1 MRNLLM
7 ITAGLAALAAGS
19 ANAGAENPAPEDQA
33 TQVAPVTVIATRT
46 ATPVDE
52 VPATVSV
59 ISAEQIE
66 RMLATDYKDLVRYE
80 PGVSVPTSPARF
92 SLAGSGAGRD
102 GNAGFTIRGMGGDRV
117 LIVNDGVRLPGGFSF
132 GAQAV
137 GRGGYNDLDLVKTVE
152 ILRGPASALYGS
164 DGVAGAVSFTTKDP
178 QDFLVGDQT
187 FGARARVAYNSADE
201 GWTEGVA
208 FAGRAGSLS
217 GLLAY
222 TRRDSQETENQGT
235 VSGFETGQS
244 FANRTLPNPQ
254 DMSTN
259 AVLGKLVWDVAE
271 GHTLRLT
278 YDHLDSEMDGDAITA
293 RSATVLSVIGHDETQ
308 RDRVSLDWRFKDFAG
323 FSEGFIAGYWQDAT
337 TRQYTYEDRTPAVD
351 RVRDTTFD
359 NAIYGLAVQGL
370 RIFGAG
376 SAVEHRVTIG
386 GDWSMT
392 TQEGTRDGVT
402 PPVGETF
409 PVRAFP
415 RTEYQT
421 AGLFVQDDIKLLNGA
436 LSIIP
441 AVRYDWYDLSPKPD
455 ALFPAAT
462 TGQSEDHI
470 SPKIGV
476 VYWTDTHLGV
486 FANYSLGFRA
496 PTPMQVNNYFEN
508 PVFGYRSVPNPD
520 LRPET
525 SESFEAGFR
534 LRDIDFGG
542 GKMRL
547 NTIAFATHYED
558 FIDQVV
564 VSGTGVPGVDPLVY
578 QYVNLT
584 DVDIRGL
591 EARADIFWENGVSL
605 NASAAYAEGTT
616 KTAGR
621 SRDLSSVDPLKVV
634 AGVNYAAPSGVWGG
648 SAIVTVSSAKESGY
662 YDGCAANCALSDGF
676 AIVDLIG
683 FWNVTPTVTARVGVF
698 NLLDEKYT
706 WWSDVRGVAATSAVL
721 DAYTQPGRNVGVS
734 LSLRL

>member
-1 MRNLLM
+1 ML
-7 ITAGLAALAAGS
+7 TAGLAALVAGT
-19 ANAGAENPAPEDQA
+19 AQAGTDIPAPEDQA
-33 TQVAPVTVIATRT
+33 TDVAPVTVVATRT

-52 VPATVSV
+52 VPVTVSV
-59 ISAEQIE
+59 ISAAQIE
-66 RMLATDYKDLVRYE
+66 RMLATDIKDLIRYE

-92 SLAGSGAGRD
+92 TAAGSGAGRD

-117 LIVNDGVRLPGGFSF
+117 LLINDGVRLPGGFSF

-137 GRGGYNDLDLVKTVE
+137 GRGGYNDLDLVKSVE

-164 DGVAGAVSFTTKDP
+164 DGVAGAVAFTTKDP
-178 QDFLVGDQT
+178 EDFLVGDQT

-208 FAGRAGSLS
+208 FAGRTGSLS

-222 TRRDSQETENQGT
+222 TRRDSRETENQGT
-235 VSGFETGQS
+235 VSGFETGQTP
-244 FANRTLPNPQ
+244 ATRTQPNPQ
-254 DMSTN
+254 DLSTN
-259 AVLGKLVWDVAE
+259 AILGKLVWDVAE

-293 RSATVLSVIGHDETQ
+293 RSTTVLSVIGHDETQ
-308 RDRVSLDWRFKDFAG
+308 RDRISADWRFQDFAG
-323 FSEGFIAGYWQDAT
+323 FSAGSVSGYWQDAT

-359 NAIYGLAVQGL
+359 NALYGFAAQGL
-370 RIFGAG
+370 RLFGAG
-376 SAVEHRVTIG
+376 SGVEHHVTVG
-386 GDWSMT
+386 ADWSMT
-392 TQEGTRDGVT
+392 TQEGVRDGVT

-415 RTEYQT
+415 KTDYQM
-421 AGLFVQDDIKLLNGA
+421 AGLFVQDDIRLLGGK

-441 AVRYDWYDLSPKPD
+441 AVRYDWYDLSPEPD

-462 TGQSEDHI
+462 SGQSEDHI

-476 VYWTDTHLGV
+476 VYWTDAHLGV

-508 PVFGYRSVPNPD
+508 PVFGYRSIPNPN

-534 LRDIDFGG
+534 LRDIDVGG
-542 GKMRL
+542 GKMRVS
-547 NTIAFATHYED
+547 TTAFTSHYED

-564 VSGTGVPGVDPLVY
+564 VSGTGIPGVDPLVY

-584 DVDIRGL
+584 EVDIRGL
-591 EARADIFWENGVSL
+591 EARADIVWDNGFSL

-616 KTAGR
+616 RTSGR
-621 SRDLSSVDPLKVV
+621 NRDLSSIDPLKVV

-648 SAIVTVSSAKESGY
+648 SAIVTVSGEKDSGH
-662 YDGCAANCALSDGF
+662 YDGCAASCALSDGF
-676 AIVDLIG
+676 ALVDVTAY
-683 FWNVTPTVTARVGVF
+683 WNVTDTVTARVGVF
-698 NLLDEKYT
+698 NALDEKYA